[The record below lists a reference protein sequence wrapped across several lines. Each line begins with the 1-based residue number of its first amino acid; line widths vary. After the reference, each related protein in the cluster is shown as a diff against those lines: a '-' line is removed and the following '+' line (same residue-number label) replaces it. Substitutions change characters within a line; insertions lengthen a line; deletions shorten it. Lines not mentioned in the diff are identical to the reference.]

1 MLPAASITPHVARRG
16 RARDP
21 GIPAVKDCQLQAA
34 RSPGDDWAAGK
45 RLWPEGPIGGAEV
58 TGDSPK

>member
-1 MLPAASITPHVARRG
+1 
-16 RARDP
+16 
-21 GIPAVKDCQLQAA
+21 VKAYQRQAA